1 MLFQNATDIVQ
12 TQEADLLPGEVIHEE
27 GVALVWAREGGHS
40 YLRLSTGAA
49 EEVFA
54 GFALA
59 RSMPP
64 SHMNR
69 VEEFVIDSTKKFTAS
84 RVPTAGAMLVKVDG
98 AKAEQEATA
107 SASAAGKVGVQ
118 GADLYFHADDVGKKV
133 RIQYGYELTV
143 TEARSYTA
151 DAPIGG
157 LASNIAG
164 RIGYIKLGNIATS
177 MFDPTADWSVD
188 NVMHPSLG
196 PDGLLTIGGAGT
208 ELKGCI
214 IKEAPTSERGFLVI
228 EMSSSYG
235 A

>member
-1 MLFQNATDIVQ
+1 MLFQNATEIVQ

-27 GVALVWAREGGHS
+27 GVALVWVREGGNS
-40 YLRLSTGAA
+40 FLRLSTGAHG
-49 EEVFA
+49 ESFA
-54 GFALA
+54 GFALS

-69 VEEFVIDSTKKFTAS
+69 VEEFVIDATKKFTAS
-84 RVPTAGAMLVKVDG
+84 RLPDAGAMLVKIDG
-98 AKAEQEATA
+98 TKATQEANA
-107 SASAAGKVGVQ
+107 APSAEGIVGVQ
-118 GADLYFHADDVGKKV
+118 GADLYFHADDIGKKV
-133 RIQYGYELTV
+133 RIQYAYELTV

-157 LASNIAG
+157 LASNIEG

-177 MFDPTADWSVD
+177 MFDPTADWTAD
-188 NVMHPSLG
+188 NVLHPTLG
-196 PDGLLTIGGAGT
+196 PNGLLTVGGNGT

-214 IKEAPTSERGFLVI
+214 IKHAPTTERGYLVI